1 MMKFD
6 ERGFVI
12 YEMMPRY
19 NNLEIPKGGQEKRR
33 ERRRNEQE
41 QKKRNHF
48 NP

>member
-12 YEMMPRY
+12 YEMRPRY
-19 NNLEIPKGGQEKRR
+19 NIEIPKGGQEKRR
-33 ERRRNEQE
+33 ERRRNERE
-41 QKKRNHF
+41 QKKHN